1 VWGGVEIRAGEMI
14 SFGPGQRLYT
24 RTDGPCH
31 WGTDPGAG
39 SSACR
44 LWPRLEWS
52 WVHCSARG
60 ALATAACCGEAI
72 TPFSPGR
79 RAVGRSSL
87 RQQPNSPPLGRSR
100 SCASDCEPSCCAAYP
115 RRADQAL
122 SRSSGVPDPGWW
134 TRPGSSLISGGGQR
148 TLRARCVGGSPSN
161 SLSAASARSR
171 SRRNS
176 FMRARIVAKSSA
188 ARGRVIGS
196 SRSLDLVLTAA
207 RLYAG

>member
-1 VWGGVEIRAGEMI
+1 LSADRSAAD
-14 SFGPGQRLYT
+14 SF
-24 RTDGPCH
+24 
-31 WGTDPGAG
+31 
-39 SSACR
+39 
-44 LWPRLEWS
+44 
-52 WVHCSARG
+52 
-60 ALATAACCGEAI
+60 
-72 TPFSPGR
+72 PGR
-79 RAVGRSSL
+79 APRVSADVLRVVVIQVGFSGRQISTANAHDRSVYLWQPPRCRCRECSL

-134 TRPGSSLISGGGQR
+134 TRPGASLISGDGRR

-176 FMRARIVAKSSA
+176 FMRARIGAKSSA

-196 SRSLDLVLTAA
+196 SRSLGLVLTAA
-207 RLYAG
+207 RLHAGWPRG